1 MHSTKYGGLEHYF
14 SYMAKKA
21 AENGWLSIYQYKSN
35 PDSSKYTND
44 LKKIG
49 SKVVTLDMSGGRF
62 KTACDI
68 IKLLILTRPKL
79 IMLHFQGGNDHLP
92 MVLPFLAKILGI
104 TRVYRMIHMD
114 YMPIL
119 SHRQKEIFKMYTK
132 IIGVS
137 KAATKSFLSSGYSG
151 GNCCTHYLGVM
162 GNRNKSAMLRKQFR
176 SYFKIPSSSIVLGT
190 LVFDSHIKGV
200 DLLLEAFKEVCD
212 KNSNIHL
219 LIIGI
224 NPEES
229 KLPELA
235 KNIGVEKNIHW
246 AGIQD
251 DGWKLLNIVDV
262 YIQPSRRE
270 AIGLAIMEAIAL
282 ELPVVAYN
290 VGGIPEIVEDMVTG
304 ILVEPENPSALA
316 KAIVKLIENPDLM
329 KEFGKKGRAKY
340 ISSFD
345 GVSSVKNLLDIL
357 EIQ

>member
-1 MHSTKYGGLEHYF
+1 MHSTKYGGLENYF
-14 SYMAKKA
+14 VHMAKIA
-21 AENGWLSIYQYKSN
+21 TERGWLSLYQYTNK
-35 PDSSKYTND
+35 PYSKKYLDD
-44 LKKIG
+44 LNKIG
-49 SKVVTLDMSGGRF
+49 SKVIVRNISGGRF
-62 KTACDI
+62 KTTITIVKLI
-68 IKLLILTRPKL
+68 ISTRPSV
-79 IMLHFQGGNDHLP
+79 IMLHFPGENKYITFL
-92 MVLPFLAKILGI
+92 LPFLSSLLRVS
-104 TRVYRMIHMD
+104 RVYKMIHSS
-114 YMPIL
+114 YANRFN
-119 SHRQKEIFKMYTK
+119 HKQKKSLKLYTK

-137 KAATKSFLSSGYSG
+137 KAASASFKITDVKGCNYQ
-151 GNCCTHYLGVM
+151 THYLGVF
-162 GNRNKSAMLRKQFR
+162 GERHKSETLKKQFT
-176 SYFKIPSSSIVLGT
+176 SYFEIPSSSIVLGT

-212 KNSNIHL
+212 KNNNIHL

-262 YIQPSRRE
+262 YLQPSRRE
-270 AIGLAIMEAIAL
+270 AIALAIMEAIAL
-282 ELPVVAYN
+282 ELPVVASN

-316 KAIVKLIENPDLM
+316 KAILKLIENPNLM

>member
-1 MHSTKYGGLEHYF
+1 MHSTKYGGLENYF

-21 AENGWLSIYQYKSN
+21 AENGWLSIYQYKSY
-35 PDSSKYTND
+35 PDSSKYVND

-49 SKVVTLDMSGGRF
+49 SKVVTLDMSSSRF
-62 KTACDI
+62 KTVCDI

-79 IMLHFQGGNDHLP
+79 IILHFQGGNNHLP
-92 MVLPFLAKILGI
+92 IVLPLLAKILGV

-137 KAATKSFLSSGYSG
+137 KAATTSFLSSGYSG

-162 GNRNKSAMLRKQFR
+162 GNRNKSVMLRKQFR
-176 SYFKIPSSSIVLGT
+176 SYFKIPPSSIVLGT
-190 LVFDSHIKGV
+190 LVFDSPIKGV
-200 DLLLEAFKEVCD
+200 DVLLEAFKEVCARH
-212 KNSNIHL
+212 NNVYL

-235 KNIGVEKNIHW
+235 KDIGVEKNIHW

-251 DGWKLLNIVDV
+251 DGWELLNAVEI
-262 YIQPSRRE
+262 YIQPSRSE
-270 AIGLAIMEAIAL
+270 ALSLAIMEAIAL
-282 ELPVVAYN
+282 ELPVVASN
-290 VGGIPEIVEDMVTG
+290 VGGIPEIVENMKNG

-316 KAIVKLIENPDLM
+316 KAIIKLIEKPELM
-329 KEFGKKGRAKY
+329 KEFGENGKAKY
-340 ISSFD
+340 ITSFN
-345 GVSSVKNLLDIL
+345 GVSSVNNLLEIL